1 MIKGVNKRILE
12 VSFPESEYFE
22 KAVVFLRTDKLP
34 AGFGKEA
41 EMKMAELERE
51 ISDPAFFYRYQ
62 SGRKKAAHII
72 GLLLML
78 SVIIAAA
85 IIIYLCQ

>member
-12 VSFPESEYFE
+12 VNFPESEYFE

-34 AGFGKEA
+34 GGVGMEA

-51 ISDPAFFYRYQ
+51 ISDPALCTAPKSLQ
-62 SGRKKAAHII
+62 KKRRIS
-72 GLLLML
+72 
-78 SVIIAAA
+78 SV
-85 IIIYLCQ
+85 CCSDFR

>member
-12 VSFPESEYFE
+12 VNFPESEYFE

-34 AGFGKEA
+34 GGVGMEA

-51 ISDPAFFYRYQ
+51 ISDPAFMY
-62 SGRKKAAHII
+62 STKKPAKKKRRIS
-72 GLLLML
+72 
-78 SVIIAAA
+78 SV
-85 IIIYLCQ
+85 CCSDFR